1 MAKDPFAVSALP
13 EQARAVVEQA
23 RTAFNEI
30 VETANKAVGQWQGQ
44 AEAAH
49 SGASEIAHKSMSY
62 AEKNMAA
69 TFDFVQKLMQAKDPT
84 EVVRLQSAFL
94 SSQMQA
100 LSAQAQ
106 ELGLS
111 AAETIIEATKAK
123 P

>member
-1 MAKDPFAVSALP
+1 MAKDPFELSTLP

-23 RTAFNEI
+23 RTAFNDI
-30 VETANKAVGQWQGQ
+30 VEAANKAVGQWQGQ

-49 SGASEIAHKSMSY
+49 SGASDIAHKSMSY

-111 AAETIIEATKAK
+111 AAETIIEATKTK
-123 P
+123 S